1 MTKPAAPR
9 SANITQTPPAGAG
22 GAPAPAPTAAPDAPK
37 TAGISW
43 GWRVALFLWATAFIC
58 LLAYELLNTLVR
70 SLSRMF

>member
-1 MTKPAAPR
+1 MTKPVAAR
-9 SANITQTPPAGAG
+9 SANITQTPPTPTA
-22 GAPAPAPTAAPDAPK
+22 TAAPDAPK

>member
-1 MTKPAAPR
+1 MTKPTATR
-9 SANITQTPPAGAG
+9 SANIQQ
-22 GAPAPAPTAAPDAPK
+22 APAVGSEAPPLQDAPV

-70 SLSRMF
+70 SLGRMF